1 MVESARVCQCVSGGA
16 VMKLTN
22 TVTNIT
28 KNNKGFSLLEVLVG
42 VSIIGIISAIA
53 VPTYVD
59 YRNNAA
65 KVASDTSAGNIAKA
79 YKNCRVL
86 NTACNNLGDLSMS
99 CPSGATCAAG
109 RAAGAF
115 CAHIH
120 KGDAGKDDFKVC
132 VSITNAGNE
141 TRTYGGVLL
150 NYNIC
155 HEACSETD
163 TTKGGWAGTRA
174 VSGAKRCDAS
184 SVVADCGASGV
195 AGSCSSTATATKTYS
210 CAAIS
215 ANAGDCNITAGTC
228 S

>member
-1 MVESARVCQCVSGGA
+1 MVKPARVCQCLSGGA

-86 NTACNNLGDLSMS
+86 NTSCTNLSDLKIS
-99 CPSGATCAAG
+99 CP
-109 RAAGAF
+109 AGAICLAGSGTSGF

-120 KGDAGKDDFKVC
+120 KGDAGKNDFKVC
-132 VSITNAGNE
+132 IQVDSSNTEI
-141 TRTYGGVLL
+141 RTYGGALL
-150 NYNIC
+150 PNKVC
-155 HEACSETD
+155 QVTCTSGSGTA
-163 TTKGGWAGTRA
+163 TTPQGT
-174 VSGAKRCDAS
+174 VDCTSDAS
-184 SVVADCGASGV
+184 ICTIANNGATCSGTKSNPTCVTKSNAGQCDTSSGV
-195 AGSCSSTATATKTYS
+195 CS
-210 CAAIS
+210 
-215 ANAGDCNITAGTC
+215 
-228 S
+228 